1 MNKIT
6 SLLLILLFI
15 VAACGTKTTTD
26 QMNLTAESDSKPET
40 IENSYQDEKEKNKSM
55 PLPGEADSSIPLE
68 DLEDKNTISA
78 TEIIPLDISPVPIVD
93 LISVSQNEDG
103 MTTVEAVRE
112 LGPSV
117 VQISTDTVSIS
128 LYNRIVPQTGV
139 GSGIIIDKLGNILTN
154 NHVVEGADLVTVTL
168 NDGRSYP
175 ATLVGSDNITDLAVI
190 KISAAKLTPAKF
202 GRSSELQVGEDVI
215 AVGHALGLK
224 GGPTVSKG
232 VVSALERTIQI
243 DPQKAMVDLI
253 QTDASINPGNSG
265 GPLANSR
272 GEVIGINTA
281 IIDDSNGIG
290 FAINIDDAHVVVD
303 QILASG
309 NVLRGF
315 LGITPFNVT
324 DSIREQIN
332 LPVADGVVI
341 AGVVSGFPA
350 EKSGLQS
357 EDVIVML
364 NEDSIENAGDLSK
377 FLLNN
382 PPGSEVE
389 VRFYRNGE
397 LRKVD
402 IVLADKPE

>member
-1 MNKIT
+1 MKINKAA
-6 SLLLILLFI
+6 SLLLMTLLLFTACSTGGDNDQLKL
-15 VAACGTKTTTD
+15 VADLNPTPEALEKSSKEVKT
-26 QMNLTAESDSKPET
+26 
-40 IENSYQDEKEKNKSM
+40 
-55 PLPGEADSSIPLE
+55 
-68 DLEDKNTISA
+68 EDKSQILSGTAKRLSTRESEDVAQPSVIIP
-78 TEIIPLDISPVPIVD
+78 TEIPSVAIAD
-93 LISVSQNEDG
+93 LISVSQDEDV
-103 MTTVEAVRE
+103 MTTVEAVRA

-117 VQISTDTVSIS
+117 VQISADTAAIN
-128 LYNRIVPQTGV
+128 LYNQIIPQTGV
-139 GSGIIIDKLGNILTN
+139 GSGIIIDKSGNILTN

-190 KISAAKLTPAKF
+190 KISAAKLVPAKI
-202 GRSSELQVGEDVI
+202 GRSADLQVGEDVI

-232 VVSALERTIQI
+232 VVSALERTIQT
-243 DPQKAMVDLI
+243 DAQRAMVDLI

-265 GPLANSR
+265 GPLANSK

-290 FAINIDDAHVVVD
+290 FAINIDDAHVVVA

-309 NVLRGF
+309 IVLRGF

-332 LPVADGVVI
+332 LPVADGVII
-341 AGVVSGFPA
+341 ASVVTGFPA
-350 EKSGLQS
+350 EKSGLQR

-364 NEDSIENAGDLSK
+364 NEVSIENAGDLSK
-377 FLLNN
+377 FLLDN
-382 PPGSEVE
+382 PPGSEVQ

-397 LRKVD
+397 LQTVV
-402 IVLADKPE
+402 IVLADKPD

>member
-1 MNKIT
+1 MKKT
-6 SLLLILLFI
+6 TGLLLIVLLI
-15 VAACGTKTTTD
+15 VAACGTESSTD
-26 QMNLTAESDSKPET
+26 QLKITANSNLSPNALGKASQEE
-40 IENSYQDEKEKNKSM
+40 EVENKS
-55 PLPGEADSSIPLE
+55 LTLSSAANGLITREVE
-68 DLEDKNTISA
+68 DTAPPPAIFPKVTPSA
-78 TEIIPLDISPVPIVD
+78 PIVY
-93 LISVSQNEDG
+93 LISVSQVGDS
-103 MTTVEAVRE
+103 MTTVEAVRA
-112 LGPSV
+112 LSPSV
-117 VQISTDTVSIS
+117 VQISTDTVAIS

-139 GSGIIIDKLGNILTN
+139 GSGIIIDNFGNILTN
-154 NHVVEGADLVTVTL
+154 NHVVEGADLVTATL

-190 KISAAKLTPAKF
+190 NISAAKLTPAKF
-202 GRSSELQVGEDVI
+202 GRSADLQVGEDVI

-232 VVSALERTIQI
+232 VVSALERTIQT
-243 DPQKAMVDLI
+243 DAQKAMVDLI

-265 GPLANSR
+265 GPLANSK

-290 FAINIDDAHVVVD
+290 FAINIDDAHVVID

-309 NVLRGF
+309 KVLRGF

-332 LPVADGVVI
+332 LPVADGVII

-350 EKSGLQS
+350 EKSGLQP

-364 NEDSIENAGDLSK
+364 NKVSIENAGDLSK

-389 VRFYRNGE
+389 IRFYRNGE

>member
-1 MNKIT
+1 MNKTI
-6 SLLLILLFI
+6 SLLLIVLLI
-15 VAACGTKTTTD
+15 VAACGTKSSTG
-26 QMNLTAESDSKPET
+26 QLNIAENSDPSIDAQEKSVQQEK
-40 IENSYQDEKEKNKSM
+40 IENKSLTL
-55 PLPGEADSSIPLE
+55 PLAASTSTP
-68 DLEDKNTISA
+68 
-78 TEIIPLDISPVPIVD
+78 TEIEATAQPPAIIDAETPSVPDVD
-93 LISVSQNEDG
+93 LISVSQAGDN
-103 MTTVEAVRE
+103 MTTVEAVRA

-117 VQISTDTVSIS
+117 VQISTDTVAIS

-139 GSGIIIDKLGNILTN
+139 GSGIIIDKVGNILTN

-202 GRSSELQVGEDVI
+202 GISAELQVGEDVI

-232 VVSALERTIQI
+232 VVSALERTIQT
-243 DPQKAMVDLI
+243 DAQKAMVDLI

-265 GPLANSR
+265 GPLANSK

-303 QILASG
+303 QILTSG

-332 LPVADGVVI
+332 LPVADGVII

-350 EKSGLQS
+350 ENSGLQP

-364 NEDSIENAGDLSK
+364 NKVSIENAGDLSK

-382 PPGSEVE
+382 PPGSKVE

-402 IVLADKPE
+402 IVLADKPD

>member
-1 MNKIT
+1 MNKTIP
-6 SLLLILLFI
+6 LLVIVLLI
-15 VAACGTKTTTD
+15 VAACGTKSSTGQLNIAGNSDPSIDAQEKSVQQEKIENKSLTLPVAASTSTPTEIAATD
-26 QMNLTAESDSKPET
+26 QPPAIIDAETPSV
-40 IENSYQDEKEKNKSM
+40 
-55 PLPGEADSSIPLE
+55 
-68 DLEDKNTISA
+68 
-78 TEIIPLDISPVPIVD
+78 PVVD
-93 LISVSQNEDG
+93 LISVSQAGDN
-103 MTTVEAVRE
+103 MTTVEAVRA

-117 VQISTDTVSIS
+117 VQISTDTVAIS

-139 GSGIIIDKLGNILTN
+139 GSGIIIDKVGNILTN

-202 GRSSELQVGEDVI
+202 GRSADLEVGEDVI

-232 VVSALERTIQI
+232 VVSALERTIQT
-243 DPQKAMVDLI
+243 DAQKAMVDLI

-265 GPLANSR
+265 GPLANSK

-332 LPVADGVVI
+332 LPVADGVII
-341 AGVVSGFPA
+341 AGVVTGFPA
-350 EKSGLQS
+350 EKSGLQT

-364 NEDSIENAGDLSK
+364 NKVSIENAGDLSK

-382 PPGSEVE
+382 PPGSKVE

-397 LRKVD
+397 LQSVG
-402 IVLADKPE
+402 IVLADKPD

>member
-1 MNKIT
+1 MT
-6 SLLLILLFI
+6 LLLFTACSTGGDNDQLKL
-15 VAACGTKTTTD
+15 VADLNPTPEASEKSSKEVKT
-26 QMNLTAESDSKPET
+26 
-40 IENSYQDEKEKNKSM
+40 
-55 PLPGEADSSIPLE
+55 
-68 DLEDKNTISA
+68 EDKSQILSGTAKRLSTRESEDVAQPSVIIP
-78 TEIIPLDISPVPIVD
+78 TEIPSVAIAD
-93 LISVSQNEDG
+93 LISVSQDEDV
-103 MTTVEAVRE
+103 MTTVEAVRA

-117 VQISTDTVSIS
+117 VQISADTAAIN
-128 LYNRIVPQTGV
+128 LYNQIIPQTGV
-139 GSGIIIDKLGNILTN
+139 GSGIIIDKSGNILTN

-190 KISAAKLTPAKF
+190 KISAAKLVPAKI
-202 GRSSELQVGEDVI
+202 GRSADLQVGEDVI

-232 VVSALERTIQI
+232 VVSALERTIQT
-243 DPQKAMVDLI
+243 DAQRAMVDLI

-265 GPLANSR
+265 GPLANSK

-309 NVLRGF
+309 TVLRGF

-332 LPVADGVVI
+332 LPVADGVII
-341 AGVVSGFPA
+341 ASVVTGFPA
-350 EKSGLQS
+350 EKSGLQR

-364 NEDSIENAGDLSK
+364 NEVSIENAGDLSK
-377 FLLNN
+377 FLLDN
-382 PPGSEVE
+382 PPGSEVQ

-397 LRKVD
+397 LQTVV
-402 IVLADKPE
+402 IVLADKPD

>member
-1 MNKIT
+1 VKINRAA
-6 SLLLILLFI
+6 SLLLMTLLLFT
-15 VAACGTKTTTD
+15 ACSTGGDNDQLKVVVDLNPTPEALEKSSKEVKTED
-26 QMNLTAESDSKPET
+26 KSQVLSGTAE
-40 IENSYQDEKEKNKSM
+40 
-55 PLPGEADSSIPLE
+55 PLSTREGEDVAQPSVIIP
-68 DLEDKNTISA
+68 
-78 TEIIPLDISPVPIVD
+78 TEIPSVPIAD
-93 LISVSQNEDG
+93 LISVSQDEDV
-103 MTTVEAVRE
+103 MTTVEAVRA

-117 VQISTDTVSIS
+117 VQISADTAAIS
-128 LYNRIVPQTGV
+128 LYNQIIPQTGV
-139 GSGIIIDKLGNILTN
+139 GSGIIIDKSGNILTN
-154 NHVVEGADLVTVTL
+154 NHVVEGADLITVTL

-190 KISAAKLTPAKF
+190 KISAAKLVPAKI
-202 GRSSELQVGEDVI
+202 GRSADLQVGEDVI

-232 VVSALERTIQI
+232 VVSALERTIQT
-243 DPQKAMVDLI
+243 DAQRAMVDLI

-265 GPLANSR
+265 GPLANSK

-309 NVLRGF
+309 TVLRGF

-332 LPVADGVVI
+332 LPVADGVII
-341 AGVVSGFPA
+341 ASVVTGFPA
-350 EKSGLQS
+350 EKSGLQR

-364 NEDSIENAGDLSK
+364 NEVSIENAGDLSK
-377 FLLNN
+377 FLLDN
-382 PPGSEVE
+382 PPGSEVQ

-397 LRKVD
+397 LQTVV
-402 IVLADKPE
+402 IVLADKPD

>member
-1 MNKIT
+1 MNKIVGILLII
-6 SLLLILLFI
+6 LLLI
-15 VAACGTKTTTD
+15 VACNRRENTD
-26 QMNLTAESDSKPET
+26 PLTITEISTPSIETFEESLTAENKALSSDADT
-40 IENSYQDEKEKNKSM
+40 DIEPPAPAEVT
-55 PLPGEADSSIPLE
+55 PVVLPPFYIPPAA
-68 DLEDKNTISA
+68 N
-78 TEIIPLDISPVPIVD
+78 VD
-93 LISVSQNEDG
+93 LISVSQDDDV

-117 VQISTDTVSIS
+117 VQISTDTAVIS
-128 LYNRIVPQTGV
+128 LYNQTIPQTGV
-139 GSGIIIDKLGNILTN
+139 GSGIILDKAGNILTN

-175 ATLVGSDNITDLAVI
+175 ATLVGSDSITDLAVI
-190 KISAAKLTPAKF
+190 KISAAKLNPAKF
-202 GRSSELQVGEDVI
+202 GKSEGLQVGEDVI

-232 VVSALERTIQI
+232 VVSALERTIQT
-243 DPQKAMVDLI
+243 DAQKAMVDLI

-281 IIDDSNGIG
+281 IITGSNGIG

-303 QILASG
+303 QILVFG

-332 LPVADGVVI
+332 LPVSDGVII
-341 AGVVSGFPA
+341 AGIVSGFPA
-350 EKSGLQS
+350 EESGLQP

-364 NEDSIENAGDLSK
+364 NKTSIENSGDLSK

-389 VRFYRNGE
+389 VRFYRRGE
-397 LRKVD
+397 LKNVEL
-402 IVLADKPE
+402 VLADKPD

>member
-1 MNKIT
+1 MKINKAA
-6 SLLLILLFI
+6 SLLLMTLLLFTACSTGGDNDQLKL
-15 VAACGTKTTTD
+15 VADLNPTPEASEKSSKEVKT
-26 QMNLTAESDSKPET
+26 
-40 IENSYQDEKEKNKSM
+40 
-55 PLPGEADSSIPLE
+55 
-68 DLEDKNTISA
+68 EDKSQILSGTAKRLSTRESEDVAQPSVIIP
-78 TEIIPLDISPVPIVD
+78 TEIPSVAIAD
-93 LISVSQNEDG
+93 LISVSQDEDV
-103 MTTVEAVRE
+103 MTTVEAVRA

-117 VQISTDTVSIS
+117 VQISADTAAIN
-128 LYNRIVPQTGV
+128 LYNQIIPQTGV
-139 GSGIIIDKLGNILTN
+139 GSGIIIDKSGNILTN

-190 KISAAKLTPAKF
+190 KISAAKLVPAKI
-202 GRSSELQVGEDVI
+202 GRSADLQVGEDVI

-232 VVSALERTIQI
+232 VVSALERTIQT
-243 DPQKAMVDLI
+243 DAQRAMVDLI

-265 GPLANSR
+265 GPLANSK

-309 NVLRGF
+309 TVLRGF

-332 LPVADGVVI
+332 LPVADGVII
-341 AGVVSGFPA
+341 ASVVTGFPA
-350 EKSGLQS
+350 EKSGLQR

-364 NEDSIENAGDLSK
+364 NEVSIENAGDLSK
-377 FLLNN
+377 FLLDN
-382 PPGSEVE
+382 PPGSEVQ

-397 LRKVD
+397 LQTVV
-402 IVLADKPE
+402 IVLADKPD

>member
-1 MNKIT
+1 MNKTIP
-6 SLLLILLFI
+6 LLLIVLLI
-15 VAACGTKTTTD
+15 VAACGTKSSTGQLNIAGNSDPSIDAQEKSVQQEKIENKSLTLPVAASTSTPTEIAATD
-26 QMNLTAESDSKPET
+26 QPPAIIDAETPSV
-40 IENSYQDEKEKNKSM
+40 
-55 PLPGEADSSIPLE
+55 
-68 DLEDKNTISA
+68 
-78 TEIIPLDISPVPIVD
+78 PVVD
-93 LISVSQNEDG
+93 LISVSQAGDN
-103 MTTVEAVRE
+103 MTTVEAVRA

-117 VQISTDTVSIS
+117 VQISTDTVAIS

-139 GSGIIIDKLGNILTN
+139 GSGIIIDKVGNILTN

-202 GRSSELQVGEDVI
+202 GRSADLEVGEDVI

-232 VVSALERTIQI
+232 VVSALERTIQT
-243 DPQKAMVDLI
+243 DAQKAMVDLI

-265 GPLANSR
+265 GPLANSK

-332 LPVADGVVI
+332 LPVADGVII
-341 AGVVSGFPA
+341 AGVVTGFPA
-350 EKSGLQS
+350 EKAGLQT

-364 NEDSIENAGDLSK
+364 NKVSIENAGDLSK
-377 FLLNN
+377 FLLK
-382 PPGSEVE
+382 E
-389 VRFYRNGE
+389 
-397 LRKVD
+397 
-402 IVLADKPE
+402 